1 MGIFKKTFRII
12 KEKRVTG
19 ILPYA
24 IQQRHT
30 ILFVFHF
37 WSSPEFE
44 PPHLFETA
52 NEAYKAI
59 KEHYSDAIIYLR
71 ISKLWQK

>member
-1 MGIFKKTFRII
+1 MSIFKKTFRII
-12 KEKRVTG
+12 KEKHVTV
-19 ILPYA
+19 LPYA

-44 PPHLFETA
+44 PPHLFDTVS
-52 NEAYKAI
+52 EAYKAI
-59 KEHYSDAIIYLR
+59 KEHHNNAIIYLR
-71 ISKLWQK
+71 KN